1 MFLRQ
6 FRKHIFHHKI
16 LVLAH
21 CIKLKLSTNHGYHL
35 LVSFQLILIGCW
47 TIDVS
52 RTASYEITLVCLSVC
67 PSVRMSVTTFSQDW
81 IISFF
86 LILYMMIAMISS
98 DWRSQIFGKKNWR
111 PETGPNEPKSG
122 PKLVFLP
129 FSQVY
134 SLVFLEITYNDS
146 LQQSIT
152 WGKAHK
158 KNWESKFGSKRAKI
172 RPKISFSPFSQ
183 VWFISFPWNYIQ

>member
-6 FRKHIFHHKI
+6 FRRHIFHHKI

-35 LVSFQLILIGCW
+35 LGSFQLILIGCW

-98 DWRSQIFGKKNWR
+98 DWRSQIFEKKKLAARNWA
-111 PETGPNEPKSG
+111 K
-122 PKLVFLP
+122 
-129 FSQVY
+129 
-134 SLVFLEITYNDS
+134 
-146 LQQSIT
+146 
-152 WGKAHK
+152 W
-158 KNWESKFGSKRAKI
+158 AKI
-172 RPKISFSPFSQ
+172 RPETSFFAIFSSLLISFSS
-183 VWFISFPWNYIQ
+183 NYVQW